1 MEDYFMN
8 LIEDLMPPAPTLWK
22 QCDKKSVQSD
32 MREFNLLEDT
42 SLSMNLIPANTGLS
56 ILPLS

>member
-1 MEDYFMN
+1 MN
-8 LIEDLMPPAPTLWK
+8 LIEDLMSPAPTLWK

-32 MREFNLLEDT
+32 MREFNLLEVT
-42 SLSMNLIPANTGLS
+42 SLSMNLIPANTGLVS